1 MAEESKAATN
11 KGKGADNEE
20 EEKGFFATI
29 CDFFGM
35 IFKGIFWVLYGIFMG
50 IVYVIQSIG
59 ACLQFI
65 WYPIKERCA
74 VCCRWCRRRNVRS
87 EDPTYS
93 TFDNEV

>member
-50 IVYVIQSIG
+50 IVYVI
-59 ACLQFI
+59 
-65 WYPIKERCA
+65 
-74 VCCRWCRRRNVRS
+74 
-87 EDPTYS
+87 
-93 TFDNEV
+93 